1 MERLKR
7 THRYSL
13 RFKCA
18 AIRIRPEEPGVSDLP
33 KKIYDWE
40 ESVYGKVSEVLPA
53 DAPEPLGK
61 FVVTISYH
69 DTNLCHNVLAGRSVT
84 GVLHLANKTPID

>member
-1 MERLKR
+1 M
-7 THRYSL
+7 
-13 RFKCA
+13 
-18 AIRIRPEEPGVSDLP
+18 
-33 KKIYDWE
+33 
-40 ESVYGKVSEVLPA
+40 LPA